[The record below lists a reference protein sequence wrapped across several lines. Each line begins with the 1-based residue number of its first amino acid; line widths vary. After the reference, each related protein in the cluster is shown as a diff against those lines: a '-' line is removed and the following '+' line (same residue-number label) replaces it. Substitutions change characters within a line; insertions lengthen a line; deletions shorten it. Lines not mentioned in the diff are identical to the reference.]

1 MLIHSLSIQLTVT
14 ENNFF
19 FKPYSLQSELLE
31 NKPKYTLS
39 TSPES
44 KITLLFLNTENIKG
58 PYEWRVVA
66 SMRFLLCY
74 SFDVLLKSLW
84 DKQLSAILWISFIN
98 NSNSFIHSANIWVST
113 KCVRASLIT
122 QLVKNLPAVQETLVW
137 FLGQKDPLE
146 NG

>member
-1 MLIHSLSIQLTVT
+1 MLIHSLSMQSTVT

-19 FKPYSLQSELLE
+19 FKPYSLQSELLG

-39 TSPES
+39 TIPES

-66 SMRFLLCY
+66 SMCFLLYY

-84 DKQLSAILWISFIN
+84 DKQLSSISLWAIDSKARVAILL
-98 NSNSFIHSANIWVST
+98 NSMKLSLRLNCSTSVLLLPSYIHLSELS
-113 KCVRASLIT
+113 
-122 QLVKNLPAVQETLVW
+122 
-137 FLGQKDPLE
+137 D
-146 NG
+146 